1 MKIFET
7 LGEVSFKPIAKLPL
21 CNDVFRV
28 AGIGP
33 TSFPPRMR
41 TAKLHLSL
49 GTAKRESGILK
60 LDTRFAQRAS
70 AA

>member
-1 MKIFET
+1 M
-7 LGEVSFKPIAKLPL
+7 SFG
-21 CNDVFRV
+21 V